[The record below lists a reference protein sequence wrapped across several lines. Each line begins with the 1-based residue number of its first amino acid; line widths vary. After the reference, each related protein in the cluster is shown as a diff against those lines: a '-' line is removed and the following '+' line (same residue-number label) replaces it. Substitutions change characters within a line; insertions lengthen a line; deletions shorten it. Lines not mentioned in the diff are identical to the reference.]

1 VKVRGICVQPIIKQ
15 VIIHEKNN
23 PSFYFTIII
32 WASAV
37 ERNLNLQ
44 NQLSIDRFSKLVAIL
59 N

>member
-1 VKVRGICVQPIIKQ
+1 VQPIIKQ

-44 NQLSIDRFSKLVAIL
+44 NQLSIYRFSKLVAIL